1 MLTYLLI
8 FVGLFLIYWGFN
20 WLWSYYQK
28 SRFKAIG
35 GEITPDDFEHT
46 MRKAQIIDLRERNE
60 FKAGHI
66 LGARDIPYTQ
76 LRERMGEMRQDL
88 PVYLYDKTGVLSLR
102 AARRLRKNGFK
113 KISWLK
119 GGYDNWSGKTKKSP
133 TNY

>member
-8 FVGLFLIYWGFN
+8 IVGLFLIYWGFS

-28 SRFKAIG
+28 SKFKAIG
-35 GEITPDDFEHT
+35 GEISPETFE
-46 MRKAQIIDLRERNE
+46 
-60 FKAGHI
+60 AGHI
-66 LGARDIPYTQ
+66 LGARDLPYTQ
-76 LRERMGEMRQDL
+76 LRERLGEMRKDL

-102 AARRLRKNGFK
+102 AARRLRKNGFE

-119 GGYDNWSGKTKKSP
+119 GGYDNWSGKIKKSP

>member
-8 FVGLFLIYWGFN
+8 IVGLFLIYCGFS

-28 SRFKAIG
+28 SKFKAIG
-35 GEITPDDFEHT
+35 GEISPETFEHT

-66 LGARDIPYTQ
+66 LGARDLPYTQ
-76 LRERMGEMRQDL
+76 LRERLGEMRKDL

-102 AARRLRKNGFK
+102 AARRLRKNGFE

-119 GGYDNWSGKTKKSP
+119 GGYDNWSGKIKKSP